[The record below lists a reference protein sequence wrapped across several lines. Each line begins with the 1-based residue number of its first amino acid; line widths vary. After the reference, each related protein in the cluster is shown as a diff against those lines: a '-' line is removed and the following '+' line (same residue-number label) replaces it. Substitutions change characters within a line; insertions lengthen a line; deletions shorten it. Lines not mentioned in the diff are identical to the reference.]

1 MSLEGVEGR
10 FPVLREQCLLLHL
23 SGIRS
28 VVVVFDN
35 SAYLIWVCRE
45 DRLGKCM
52 EYDVRTPEGRV
63 LGSWGDMTPS
73 LRAAFLFL
81 VNALQEAHYPA
92 RDPTVSGL
100 VPYHPGCCGSPER
113 EKRNTPE

>member
-1 MSLEGVEGR
+1 MSLENIEDR
-10 FPVLREQCLLLHL
+10 FSMVRRQGLLLHL
-23 SGIRS
+23 SGVRS
-28 VVVVFDN
+28 VVVVFEN
-35 SAYLIWVCRE
+35 SSYLIWVCR
-45 DRLGKCM
+45 DDGLGKCM
-52 EYDVRTPEGRV
+52 EYDARTPEGKM
-63 LGSWGDMTPS
+63 LSSWDDMTPS

-100 VPYHPGCCGSPER
+100 VPYHPGGCGSPER